1 MPGVERPDRAHSDYM
16 LKCQGCH
23 RQDGSG
29 DDFTNP
35 PMKDVLAKFLHVEG
49 GREFLVRVP
58 GVSTSDLD
66 DERLTDVL
74 NWSLYRFD
82 PGHMPADFKPYTTR
96 EVSELRRRPLRTE
109 RVTIRQALINKMPK

>member
-1 MPGVERPDRAHSDYM
+1 
-16 LKCQGCH
+16 
-23 RQDGSG
+23 
-29 DDFTNP
+29 
-35 PMKDVLAKFLHVEG
+35 MKDVLAKFLHVEG